1 MELSIDTATD
11 WASLALS
18 RQGELVA
25 ELTWHCGQKHL
36 VELFPNIR
44 SLLSVARIQ
53 TRDLTAI
60 NVCRGPGSFNGVRVG
75 VSAAKGLALG
85 LGIPVVGVST
95 LEVEAFAYAPSGLPV
110 CPVQEAGRGEL
121 ATALF
126 QQGENGWQRLWDAQ
140 LLPPAALARRTTRR
154 TIFCGQIRPE
164 LKALLESSLG
174 KKAIV
179 VSDSVRRAGYLA
191 RLGWRG
197 HSAGNAEDAAALQA
211 FYLRP
216 PAITQRQ
223 KP

>member
-11 WASLALS
+11 WAGLAIS
-18 RQGELVA
+18 QQGDLVA
-25 ELTWHCGQKHL
+25 ELTWHCGQRHL
-36 VELFPNIR
+36 VELFPNLR
-44 SLLSVARIQ
+44 SLLSVAHIRAK
-53 TRDLTAI
+53 DLTGL

-75 VSAAKGLALG
+75 ISAAKGLALG

-110 CPVQEAGRGEL
+110 CPVQEAGRGEV

-126 QQGENGWQRLWDAQ
+126 RQDQAGWRRLWDDQ
-140 LLPPAALARRTTRR
+140 LVTPIALARRTTRR

-164 LKALLESSLG
+164 LKALLESRLG
-174 KKAIV
+174 KKAV
-179 VSDSVRRAGYLA
+179 VICDSVRRAGYLA
-191 RLGWRG
+191 RLGWQVHGEGR
-197 HSAGNAEDAAALQA
+197 AQDAATLQA
-211 FYLRP
+211 LYLRP